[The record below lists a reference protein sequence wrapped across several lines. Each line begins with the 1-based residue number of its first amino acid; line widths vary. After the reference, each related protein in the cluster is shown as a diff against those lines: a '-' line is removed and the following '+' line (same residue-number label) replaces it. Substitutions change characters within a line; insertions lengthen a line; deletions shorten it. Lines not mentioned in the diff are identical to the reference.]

1 MDNTQ
6 LTIFG
11 GFAPQSSSAE
21 TLSKAL
27 GRLDFLYRMDKEKK
41 AWPGFNTIA
50 SDLSISRSTVKQ
62 AVRDLEKAGLI

>member
-27 GRLDFLYRMDKEKK
+27 GRLDFLNRMDKEKK
-41 AWPGFNTIA
+41 AWPGINTIA
-50 SDLSISRSTVKQ
+50 SDLSITRSTVKQ